1 MHINMTLYKYDFLA
15 TTNSLFNMA
24 TAIAMASYEVVEGPR
39 EMGNGI

>member
-1 MHINMTLYKYDFLA
+1 MQEVTTMHINDFLA

-24 TAIAMASYEVVEGPR
+24 TAIAMAFYEVVEGPR